1 MGSSSSQIS
10 RVSWPLWCW
19 PILNSKLHFPPH
31 WKRPLEYYI
40 PRLKL
45 CRTFALV
52 QVRLLLSCDRYH
64 PEQTWSISGKLSLLW
79 SKYDCMMHNT
89 GEKHAFLPYLSTHI
103 QMSMS
108 HYKPMFRTSR
118 IADKAMTGSGC
129 IHIHPKA
136 PRHSYFISRLSSDA
150 LSECIAKY
158 FLEVTGKHESMA
170 KCHAKCKS
178 AC

>member
-1 MGSSSSQIS
+1 MLTYFKFQIAFPTSLDKATGVLYSSVKVMQNIC
-10 RVSWPLWCW
+10 PCT
-19 PILNSKLHFPPH
+19 SKTIAFP
-31 WKRPLEYYI
+31 
-40 PRLKL
+40 
-45 CRTFALV
+45 
-52 QVRLLLSCDRYH
+52 CDRYH

-89 GEKHAFLPYLSTHI
+89 GEKHGFLPYLSTHI

-170 KCHAKCKS
+170 KCHAKCES
-178 AC
+178 ACLINSRV